1 MDKLDKKAALYIR
14 VSKEDAREGDARSLT
29 DQKRQLLE
37 TAKRLEL
44 EVVKIYEEEEG
55 TSASHLKKNDR
66 PVWDEFM
73 NDIGKNFYTGIAWA
87 LERPTRHGMGEWGQ
101 ILDHLEEVGGRIILY
116 SENIDTS
123 DEQQRMLIALK
134 AEMARDEIVKL
145 QARVCRGKE
154 GQRLRGELLGG
165 KPTYGLTKDPEAPHG
180 VSLVPEEVKVVQEMV
195 ARILD
200 GDSMTDATKWAN
212 AQGYTTREGAQWRRC
227 SVDKLFRNPYLLG
240 HRYYPKQD
248 ETFCDEDGNP
258 VQVHD
263 PIIKEADFYR
273 LQKRINKKPH
283 GNRKF
288 QRADPSPLFGI
299 AKCACCGD
307 DLYYPV
313 RYDQKIENP
322 KRKLNDK
329 VVEDRYVKCMNDL
342 CKSRASTYFQLFHDY
357 VINQALSFIAT
368 LEPDSEI
375 LEEVGRRWM
384 GTTSP
389 EIDGLRSSL
398 EDRLDVL
405 SGKLANLRQDFYES
419 EAFDRDQFKTLEK
432 GIEKNISEV
441 REDLSHLPEKE
452 LDISPLLDL
461 TQFDEDGETA
471 FSKLSINNQIEVLN
485 CIIDEVTVAKGET
498 KVAIKAPLEDRV
510 TIKFATE
517 SNVYELAQRKPRSF
531 KEVAVAAS

>member
-1 MDKLDKKAALYIR
+1 MGKLENKAAIYVR
-14 VSKEDAREGDARSLT
+14 KSSKDSREGENRSLAAQIKDCQELAT
-29 DQKRQLLE
+29 RHG
-37 TAKRLEL
+37 L
-44 EVVKIYEEEEG
+44 EVVHIYQEEVG
-55 TSASHLKKNDR
+55 VSASHIKNHDR
-66 PVWDEFM
+66 PVLDDFLNGFGSEF
-73 NDIGKNFYTGIAWA
+73 GVGIAWA
-87 LERPTRHGMGEWGQ
+87 FDRITRKGMAEAGTIIDRVIEAK
-101 ILDHLEEVGGRIILY
+101 GRLLTF
-116 SENIDTS
+116 SDGIDTD
-123 DEQQRMLIALK
+123 DERQRLVLAIRS
-134 AEMARDEIVKL
+134 EMSRDEIATMTK
-145 QARVCRGKE
+145 RVARGKD
-154 GQRLRGELLGG
+154 GQRSRGELLGG
-165 KPTYGLTKDPEAPHG
+165 KPTYGLTKDPEAPYG

-240 HRYYPKQD
+240 HRYYPKHD

-288 QRADPSPLFGI
+288 QRVDPSPLFGI

-375 LEEVGRRWM
+375 LDEVGRRWM

-389 EIDGLRSSL
+389 EIDGLRASL

-405 SGKLANLRQDFYES
+405 AGKLANLRQDFYES
-419 EAFDRDQFKTLEK
+419 EAFDRDQFKSLEK
-432 GIEKNISEV
+432 GIEENISEV

-461 TQFDEDGETA
+461 TQFDADGETA

-510 TIKFATE
+510 TIKFVTE
-517 SNVYELAQRKPRSF
+517 SNVYELAQRKPHSF

>member
-145 QARVCRGKE
+145 QSRVCRGKE

-212 AQGYTTREGAQWRRC
+212 AQGYTTREGAQW
-227 SVDKLFRNPYLLG
+227 
-240 HRYYPKQD
+240 
-248 ETFCDEDGNP
+248 
-258 VQVHD
+258 
-263 PIIKEADFYR
+263 
-273 LQKRINKKPH
+273 
-283 GNRKF
+283 
-288 QRADPSPLFGI
+288 
-299 AKCACCGD
+299 
-307 DLYYPV
+307 
-313 RYDQKIENP
+313 
-322 KRKLNDK
+322 
-329 VVEDRYVKCMNDL
+329 
-342 CKSRASTYFQLFHDY
+342 
-357 VINQALSFIAT
+357 
-368 LEPDSEI
+368 
-375 LEEVGRRWM
+375 
-384 GTTSP
+384 
-389 EIDGLRSSL
+389 
-398 EDRLDVL
+398 
-405 SGKLANLRQDFYES
+405 
-419 EAFDRDQFKTLEK
+419 
-432 GIEKNISEV
+432 
-441 REDLSHLPEKE
+441 
-452 LDISPLLDL
+452 
-461 TQFDEDGETA
+461 
-471 FSKLSINNQIEVLN
+471 
-485 CIIDEVTVAKGET
+485 
-498 KVAIKAPLEDRV
+498 
-510 TIKFATE
+510 
-517 SNVYELAQRKPRSF
+517 
-531 KEVAVAAS
+531 